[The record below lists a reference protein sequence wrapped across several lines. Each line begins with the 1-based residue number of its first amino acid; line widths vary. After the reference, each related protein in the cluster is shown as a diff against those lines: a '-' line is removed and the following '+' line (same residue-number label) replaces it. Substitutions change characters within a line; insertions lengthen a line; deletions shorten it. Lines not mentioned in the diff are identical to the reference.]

1 MVRQNGSR
9 CKWPC
14 VHKPPD
20 ESTEELEER
29 SKEKESVD
37 TMQSSPEYARDVPD
51 PKSVTYDDHDDPF
64 SLVDQS
70 SGAPHIR
77 TLSRH
82 AWVGCGADIYVLE
95 CMGKGFI
102 RIEPATSEGHSKLMR
117 LWDYVLTFISE

>member
-9 CKWPC
+9 FERRC
-14 VHKPPD
+14 VYNPPD
-20 ESTEELEER
+20 NSTEELEER
-29 SKEKESVD
+29 SKEKENAD
-37 TMQSSPEYARDVPD
+37 TMQSSPDYASDVPD
-51 PKSVTYDDHDDPF
+51 PKSVTYVDHDDPF

-82 AWVGCGADIYVLE
+82 AWVGCGGDVYVLE

-102 RIEPATSEGHSKLMR
+102 RIESATSEGHSNSYTSLR
-117 LWDYVLTFISE
+117 LRSDTHI